1 MEHKQIIY
9 FRANHQ
15 RSGTIL
21 IDENECK
28 KCYKFKGCLCI
39 DSSEEEYGPGTI
51 CKECIEEMF
60 KNSFKEE

>member
-1 MEHKQIIY
+1 MKYKLVIY
-9 FRANHQ
+9 FKAEYE

-28 KCYKFKGCLCI
+28 KCYKFKKCLCI
-39 DSSEEEYGPGTI
+39 DSSEGEYGPGNI

-60 KNSFKEE
+60 KECLEE